1 LDFVNSSRKF
11 ILQSRITLETMR
23 GVRLSYI
30 RWLVIAGILII
41 HILSLVSAQKPI
53 GLDPALILIAG
64 YLLFNLVMWLL
75 SVTRGK
81 NNNKFVNASLVID
94 LVFTTA
100 ISSQLNSYVFFF
112 PYLFSLLM
120 ILLLGVWEGVIAS
133 LLVVGV
139 NFVTLFFKV
148 PGYNLLTTKTTLP
161 TSLDLLELILTLLI
175 FGVGVFILT
184 NSATAL
190 TRLQD
195 ELLEEAVARANT
207 SNLTELQNRVKAV
220 YRVARTLSR
229 TLDYR
234 KVIEDI
240 LVELESIFDISS
252 GAVLLFDERSNL
264 RVEDGLRLSPT
275 EQTLTIDVLPKII
288 REVIMKGEPN
298 LVIDPETLEEIY
310 GLFPSLRGCPSAVLM
325 PMRGGYEV
333 FGLVLIASRLE
344 NAYNSQDLEWIVA
357 LTSHPIIALQNAK
370 LYQSIMADRNKM
382 IRDVEEV
389 RHTLA
394 RNLHDGPAQAVAAFS
409 MQAEFIR
416 RLIKNDPDKAVEE
429 LSSLGKQAIQ
439 TSKEIRTL
447 LFELRPLALE
457 SQGLDAAL
465 EQYAS
470 RFPTHPDDP
479 RVHFS
484 ANNFSG
490 RLAPN
495 VETTIFTV
503 IQESVNNARKH
514 AKAQNMWLSLEIKG
528 GYVTASAQ
536 DDGKGFDM
544 KLAEANPE
552 RRHSLGMTNMRER
565 AALVNGT
572 VRVESMPGRGTIIIL
587 SIPLNEA
594 NTTITAQQSKNP

>member
-1 LDFVNSSRKF
+1 
-11 ILQSRITLETMR
+11 M
-23 GVRLSYI
+23 
-30 RWLVIAGILII
+30 ILI
-41 HILSLVSAQKPI
+41 
-53 GLDPALILIAG
+53 
-64 YLLFNLVMWLL
+64 
-75 SVTRGK
+75 
-81 NNNKFVNASLVID
+81 
-94 LVFTTA
+94 
-100 ISSQLNSYVFFF
+100 
-112 PYLFSLLM
+112 
-120 ILLLGVWEGVIAS
+120 GVWEGMIAS
-133 LLVVGV
+133 VLVAGANVA
-139 NFVTLFFKV
+139 TLFVKIPRWYDGRANPSNQPIPISLEVLQPILMVLIFSLAV
-148 PGYNLLTTKTTLP
+148 YIITNTATAV
-161 TSLDLLELILTLLI
+161 TSLQ
-175 FGVGVFILT
+175 
-184 NSATAL
+184 N
-190 TRLQD
+190 

-207 SNLTELQNRVKAV
+207 ANLTELQNRVKAV
-220 YRVARTLSR
+220 YRVARTLNR

-240 LVELESIFDISS
+240 LIELETVFDISA

-275 EQTLTIDVLPKII
+275 EQTMIIGVLPRAI
-288 REVIMKGEPN
+288 REVVMKGEPT
-298 LVIDPETLEEIY
+298 LVTDKESLEEIY
-310 GLFPSLRGCPSAVLM
+310 SLFPSIKGCPSAVVM

-333 FGLVLIASRLE
+333 FGLVLIASRQE
-344 NAYNSQDLEWIVA
+344 NAYNAQDLEWIVA

-370 LYQSIMADRNKM
+370 LYQSLMADRNKM

-429 LSSLGKQAIQ
+429 VSSLGKQAIQ

-470 RFPTHPDDP
+470 RFPMNPDDP
-479 RVHFS
+479 KVHFS

-490 RLAPN
+490 RVAPN
-495 VETTIFTV
+495 VETTVFTV
-503 IQESVNNARKH
+503 LQESINNARKH
-514 AKAQNMWLSLEIKG
+514 AKAQNMWLNLEIKG
-528 GYVTASAQ
+528 GYIIASAQ
-536 DDGKGFDM
+536 DDGKGFDVKAM
-544 KLAEANPE
+544 EANPE

-572 VRVESMPGRGTIIIL
+572 VQVDSVPGRGTIIIL
-587 SIPLNEA
+587 KIPLNEE
-594 NTTITAQQSKNP
+594 NTTIPPNLTTHG